1 MGKGSNAQKSQQAR
15 ERNQKKIGK
24 TDEERK

>member
-15 ERNQKKIGK
+15 ERNQKKLGK
-24 TDEERK
+24 TEEERK